1 MAVHDTECPNWDKV
15 SLNNT
20 NIDMYNDKISSPE
33 ELGKVVEHK
42 QTLGEFMVCNNHNNL
57 TGLGLT
63 FRDCQNKD
71 HFVPVPVLYYDST
84 TCVGNVFSRTSYDCQ
99 VLMTMVICAGK
110 NQVSFPSLV
119 VEFFSHH
126 SLF

>member
-1 MAVHDTECPNWDKV
+1 M

-20 NIDMYNDKISSPE
+20 NIDMYNEKISSPE

-63 FRDCQNKD
+63 FRDCQNED

-84 TCVGNVFSRTSYDCQ
+84 TCVG
-99 VLMTMVICAGK
+99 MTMVICARK
-110 NQVSFPSLV
+110 NQASFPSLV